1 MLRPSPLTLALFLV
15 ATPTLVAA
23 APEPTP
29 SEISVAR
36 RLFEEGKAAEDAGRF
51 REAAERFRKA
61 IAIKDTPGMRF
72 HLARCEEEQGAL
84 VEALVEYDRARE
96 LLESGIKA
104 PDVERLLPDA
114 RKRVQAKVASVT
126 LRLPEGLTNASVELD
141 GKTLSSSVLGVPIP
155 VNPGKHRLSAT
166 ASGRTSFAA
175 ELELGAGEAKQVAVE
190 LPASAAPVVP
200 RPEVTALPAP
210 APPAKVAPS
219 SRDTGRTI
227 ALVSEASLFAAGLTT
242 GIVFAIA
249 KGGAADRYQTA
260 NERVLAQ
267 VDGSDPDGM
276 ACSIQREGCAE
287 LERARQEEKRNGA
300 IATVGFV
307 TAGVSALAFGLTL
320 ALWKTEP
327 PARVQAAVGQDRVTL
342 LVSTRF

>member
-1 MLRPSPLTLALFLV
+1 MLRHSSPLVLALLV
-15 ATPTLVAA
+15 AVSPTIALA

-51 REAAERFRKA
+51 RDAAERFRKA

-96 LLESGIKA
+96 LLDSGIKA
-104 PDVERLLPDA
+104 PDVERLLPEA
-114 RKRVQAKVASVT
+114 RQRVQNKVASVT
-126 LRLPEGLTNASVELD
+126 LRLPEGVNDASVELD
-141 GKTLSSSVLGVPIP
+141 GKALSTSVLGVPIP
-155 VNPGKHRLSAT
+155 VNPGKHRLTAT

-175 ELELGAGEAKQVAVE
+175 DVDLSVGEARQVAVE
-190 LPASAAPVVP
+190 LPPSAPVVVAP
-200 RPEVTALPAP
+200 VVSTTAAPAP
-210 APPAKVAPS
+210 APPRVAH
-219 SRDTGRTI
+219 DGETARTV

-242 GIVFAIA
+242 GIVFSIA
-249 KGGAADRYQTA
+249 RSGAADRYQTA
-260 NERVLAQ
+260 NERVIAQ
-267 VDGSDPDGM
+267 YGPDPDGI
-276 ACSIQREGCAE
+276 ACSVPREGCAE
-287 LERARQEEKRNGA
+287 LEDARQEEKRNGT

-307 TAGVSALAFGLTL
+307 AAGASALAFGLTL

-327 PARVQAAVGQDRVTL
+327 PARVHAAVGPNRATL
-342 LVSTRF
+342 LFSTQF